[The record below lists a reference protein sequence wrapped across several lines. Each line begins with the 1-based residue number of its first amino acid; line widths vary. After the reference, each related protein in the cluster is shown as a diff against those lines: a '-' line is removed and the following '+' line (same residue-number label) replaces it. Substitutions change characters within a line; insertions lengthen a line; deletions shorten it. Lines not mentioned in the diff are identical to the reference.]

1 MNNPNNK
8 RIPPNNII
16 IEEIILGYLLS
27 NNIIKKQII
36 HSINSNF
43 FILHRHKL
51 LFNQITS
58 ISKSNKFSNI
68 KEFICILWSNNLL
81 KEIGGIEYIF
91 YIIQQSQ
98 SLFAYNNQYEYIQY
112 FIKILQRHYAKRLF
126 IQYSYSI
133 FQLNYFHKL
142 SIQQIYTKAINY
154 LNTISQSIS
163 VKDEANF
170 KNNISLFLSQ
180 INNFNNNNNRYIAS
194 GFKDLDKI
202 TQGFKQSELIIV
214 AGRPSMGK
222 TSFAINIIYNLI
234 FNLKLSVHMFS
245 LEMSRNEILD
255 KLIAIAS
262 QVSLH
267 NIKNRIIKEEEWITI
282 QSICNLLISSPL
294 NIDDEGNA
302 SIDYIKSQC
311 KNYIVKKKLQLL
323 LTICN

>member
-1 MNNPNNK
+1 MNNSNSK
-8 RIPPNNII
+8 RIPPNNIT

-27 NNIIKKQII
+27 NSVIKKQII
-36 HSINSNF
+36 HSLNSNF
-43 FILHRHKL
+43 FILHKHQI

-58 ISKSNKFSNI
+58 INKDNKFHNI
-68 KEFICILWSNNLL
+68 NEFIGRLWSNNLL

-91 YIIQQSQ
+91 HIIQQSQ

-112 FIKILQRHYAKRLF
+112 FIKILQCHYAKRLF
-126 IQYSYSI
+126 LQYSYSI
-133 FQLNYFHKL
+133 FQLNHFHKL
-142 SIQQIYTKAINY
+142 SIKQIYTKAINY
-154 LNTISQSIS
+154 LNTISNSIS
-163 VKDEANF
+163 IKDESNF

-180 INNFNNNNNRYIAS
+180 INKLNKKNLYISS

-202 TQGFKQSELIIV
+202 TQGFKQSELIIL

-222 TSFAINIIYNLI
+222 TSFAINIMYNLI

-255 KLIAIAS
+255 KLISIAS
-262 QVSLH
+262 KVTLH
-267 NIKNRIIKEEEWITI
+267 NIKNKTIKEEEWISI
-282 QSICNLLISSPL
+282 QKICKLLILSSL
-294 NIDDEGNA
+294 NIDDEGDA